1 MSKRIR
7 LSISPEE
14 KRETDWTKCF
24 ICQVDKHEAL
34 MSPTDP
40 SDKIKLGYTL
50 LAKNIP
56 EFKRLN
62 EMPVPLDIR
71 RIDDGQCIEA
81 TLVNNSAKY
90 HHSSRMLFN
99 NRKLERAMK

>member
-1 MSKRIR
+1 MYISLQLVIIVHVLRLNSFFDMAKRIR

-50 LAKNIP
+50 LA
-56 EFKRLN
+56 
-62 EMPVPLDIR
+62 
-71 RIDDGQCIEA
+71 
-81 TLVNNSAKY
+81 
-90 HHSSRMLFN
+90 
-99 NRKLERAMK
+99 